1 MDRYDLPLQLPDK
14 QYRPSDTKKLG
25 VYNLTQE
32 NLEKIEKV
40 YWQDFVE
47 FGYEVLSYNNTSE

>member
-1 MDRYDLPLQLPDK
+1 MDRYDLPLQLPEK

-25 VYNLTQE
+25 VYNLTRE
-32 NLEKIEKV
+32 NLENIEKV

-47 FGYEVLSYNNTSE
+47 FGYEVLSYNNTS